1 MDKNKVIVSVQ
12 IDQALLN
19 ALKEKANYECAS
31 VSYLIRRGILREL
44 REGEKDGR

>member
-1 MDKNKVIVSVQ
+1 MDKDKVIVSVQ
-12 IDQALLN
+12 MNQALLN
-19 ALKEKANYECAS
+19 ALKEKADRECAS